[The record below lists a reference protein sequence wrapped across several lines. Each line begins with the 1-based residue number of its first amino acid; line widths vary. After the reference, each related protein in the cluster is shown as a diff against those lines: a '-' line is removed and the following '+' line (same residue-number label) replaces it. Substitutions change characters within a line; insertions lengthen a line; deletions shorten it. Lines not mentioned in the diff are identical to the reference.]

1 MHLWTY
7 GIVEKVGSSTY
18 CERIFYR
25 VILASVQEVKSLE
38 FKHYPPLV
46 VKFFDILD
54 GRSAK
59 RAHQAKRGRQGEAA
73 QCDAQLRT
81 K

>member
-1 MHLWTY
+1 MDIWNSRKSRFIHILR
-7 GIVEKVGSSTY
+7 ED
-18 CERIFYR
+18 FYR